1 MAKLVF
7 GCGYLGSR
15 VASAWRAAGHDVYVV
30 TRSSRRA
37 DELAGEGYRPL
48 LADVTLPDD
57 FPQWPP
63 AETVLYAVGYDR
75 KTANSIEQIYV
86 GGLANVLDSLPAGAA
101 PANGMNSVL
110 QGRFIYISSTGVYGD
125 SRGALVN
132 EDTPCNPERAGGK
145 ACLAAEQL
153 LLAGPL
159 ARRAV
164 ILRMAGIYGPGR
176 LPNLKSLLAGD
187 PLAAAGEAHL
197 NLIHVDDAVAAVLA
211 AERVEVR
218 LPRTYLV
225 SDGAPGLRRDFYAQC
240 ARLVGAPPPRFEAPA
255 APQLSRGGAADKRI
269 SNARMMAELG
279 VVPRYGS
286 YREGLAQIASG
297 AW

>member
-1 MAKLVF
+1 MPKLIF

-15 VASAWRAAGHDVYVV
+15 VGSAWRAAGHDVYVV

-48 LADVTLPDD
+48 VADVTLPDD

-75 KTANSIEQIYV
+75 KTSNSIEQIYV
-86 GGLANVLDSLPAGAA
+86 GGLANVLDSLPA
-101 PANGMNSVL
+101 NT
-110 QGRFIYISSTGVYGD
+110 GRFIYISSTGVYGD

-145 ACLAAEQL
+145 ACLAAEQR

-176 LPNLKSLLAGD
+176 LPNLESLLAGD
-187 PLAAAGEAHL
+187 PIAAAGEAHL

-211 AERVEVR
+211 AERVDVR

-255 APQLSRGGAADKRI
+255 APQMSRGGAADKRI